1 MKNNVQNKKRIII
14 VGAGPA
20 GLFAAYV
27 LSEFFNV
34 TIIEEKSFIGGAGL
48 HSDGKLNFHP
58 KIGGNLTDFVP
69 YVDAWNIIN
78 FIEKKFIEFGA
89 EPGKYDEKKMR
100 ELEIKAIKH
109 GIKFIPI
116 KQSHIGSDY
125 LPRIISNFKKV
136 LEKRKVKIEYKTRAI
151 DFRVKEGYVNSIIT
165 SKGELKGDYFII
177 APGRGGFEWI
187 NYLVKKHNLDYY
199 FNPIDVGVRVE
210 VPNEVFS
217 EIVDDYGL
225 WDPKFHIRTPS
236 YDDFTRTFCTNP
248 AGFVVR
254 EYYSDSIFG
263 VNGHA
268 MKKYTSG
275 NTNFAFLVTIKLTEP
290 LENTTIYGLRLAQL
304 TNTLGGG
311 KPLLQRLGDIIRHQR
326 STWERIKRSY
336 IVPTLKKVTPGD
348 ISMAYP
354 SRIMTDIIEGLEA
367 LDKVIPGIFSDS
379 TLIYAPEIKFYAI
392 RIKTDQYLKSTNLK
406 NLYLAGDGVGV
417 SRGIVGAAATGII
430 ASIGILKNEDIE
442 TKTLFER
449 NGN

>member
-1 MKNNVQNKKRIII
+1 MQNSTKLRKKVII

-20 GLFAAYV
+20 GLFAAYI
-27 LSEFFNV
+27 LSKYFDV

-58 KIGGNLTDFVP
+58 KIGGNLTEFVSNGE
-69 YVDAWNIIN
+69 AWKIIN
-78 FIEKKFIEFGA
+78 FIENKFIEVGA
-89 EPGKYDEKKMR
+89 EPGKYDEKKMH
-100 ELEIKAIKH
+100 ELEIKAVKH
-109 GIKFIPI
+109 GIRFIPI

-125 LPRIISNFKKV
+125 LPRVISNFKKV
-136 LEKRKVKIEYKTRAI
+136 LEKRGVKMEYRTRAI
-151 DFRVKEGYVNSIIT
+151 DLRVKDGYIDSIIT

-187 NYLVKKHNLDYY
+187 NYLVNKHKLDFIY
-199 FNPIDVGVRVE
+199 NPIDVGVRVE

-217 EIVDDYGL
+217 EIVEDYGL

-254 EYYSDSIFG
+254 EYYSKSIFG

-268 MKKYTSG
+268 MKKYTSE
-275 NTNFAFLVTIKLTEP
+275 NTNFAFLVTINLTEP

-311 KPLLQRLGDIIRHQR
+311 NPLIQRLGDMIRHQR

-336 IVPTLKKVTPGD
+336 IIPTLKKVTPGD

-392 RIKTDQYLKSTNLK
+392 RIKTEKHLRSINLK
-406 NLYLAGDGVGV
+406 NLFLAGDGVGV

-430 ASIGILKNEDIE
+430 ASIGILETEGIE
-442 TKTLFER
+442 TKNIF
-449 NGN
+449 NNN